1 MISSRS
7 STDGTIDVKIWKSP
21 QVFAC
26 GDFVLSAAHGRAE
39 CAMAVL
45 AFFSESA
52 FVNWRED
59 KEAGWYRQIQKR
71 GDRIV

>member
-26 GDFVLSAAHGRAE
+26 GDFVLPAALRQVE
-39 CAMAVL
+39 FAMAAL
-45 AFFSESA
+45 ALFSGS
-52 FVNWRED
+52 VCVDLRED
-59 KEAGWYRQIQKR
+59 KKAGWHRQIQKR